1 MTQVIVRVNGV
12 SHAYL
17 REIGCDCP
25 RCAQHRPRANTSA
38 SILVN
43 PAADQPDGQY
53 HMLFDIGSG
62 VLDSLMSRGVRR
74 VDAVFNTHNHSD
86 HIAEIERLVRGQQRA
101 SQRNRTPE
109 VPIRFYATH
118 GTWTYGVGAVF
129 PRLSSALEWVNITP
143 NVTSREPLR
152 PNDGL
157 GIDLRITPI
166 PVYHGTSA
174 FEPVGFVVEF
184 GSGAAYRKLVFCWDM
199 LHLVT
204 QHPAPAADAPR
215 DGAGTLLRPALPGS
229 HGYPTDDYQHLAPEV
244 YAERYGH
251 LPAPADLAP
260 DALLPEHELL
270 RGADELFVECNTA
283 TPQPQTSHGS
293 VLSALHLLR
302 RVKAKRLWIMHYSGH
317 EDSFGPL
324 PDGALEAWAQAR
336 KAEIGDPTLLATPV
350 MVAQV
355 GTEIGYHVS

>member
-1 MTQVIVRVNGV
+1 LTQVIVRVNGV

-38 SILVN
+38 SILIN
-43 PAADQPDGQY
+43 PTADQHDGGY
-53 HMLFDIGSG
+53 HLLFDIGSG

-86 HIAEIERLVRGQQRA
+86 HIAEIERLVSSQRRT
-101 SQRNRTPE
+101 SQRNGTPD

-118 GTWTYGVGAVF
+118 GTWTSGVGAIF
-129 PRLSSALEWVNITP
+129 PRVANALDWVNLSPHVI
-143 NVTSREPLR
+143 SQQPLR
-152 PNDGL
+152 PAGDA
-157 GIDLRITPI
+157 GIDLRLTPV
-166 PVYHGTSA
+166 PVYHGPSA
-174 FEPVGFVVEF
+174 FEPVGVVVEF
-184 GSGAAYRKLVFCWDM
+184 GSGPAYRKLVFCWDM

-204 QHPAPAADAPR
+204 QHPAPDDATPR
-215 DGAGTLLRPALPGS
+215 YAAGTLLRPALPGS
-229 HGYPTDDYQHLAPEV
+229 HGYPTDDYHQLAPEQ
-244 YAERYGH
+244 YAERYRH

-260 DALLPEHELL
+260 DALLPEHALL
-270 RGADELFVECNTA
+270 HGADEFFVECNTA

-324 PDGALEAWAQAR
+324 TDGALEAWAHAR
-336 KAEIGDPTLLATPV
+336 KAEIGDEALSSTPV

-355 GTEIGYHVS
+355 GTEIGYHVP